1 MRVSAS
7 EIESTLQKATIGF
20 GLGIGCGVEAGRSA
34 LTIAWHDVDP
44 VAIFAAAFDNVSSGR
59 SSTYDNVRAFDGVFA
74 PIRAETHLSAIMSA
88 PAICDSLTAG
98 TGQLVAESVDFP
110 IILLMSLLS
119 RGLNIECES
128 LGEKRAVIF
137 SNAGNLRYENGEI
150 ESFQK
155 LSSLKLSYIAGFE
168 RNLLSHPM
176 GELKVDCNSWSEL
189 LSYAERCL
197 VVGSE
202 QSRLMEAGAGL
213 IDED

>member
-1 MRVSAS
+1 M
-7 EIESTLQKATIGF
+7 
-20 GLGIGCGVEAGRSA
+20 
-34 LTIAWHDVDP
+34 
-44 VAIFAAAFDNVSSGR
+44 
-59 SSTYDNVRAFDGVFA
+59 
-74 PIRAETHLSAIMSA
+74 LS
-88 PAICDSLTAG
+88 D
-98 TGQLVAESVDFP
+98 
-110 IILLMSLLS
+110 
-119 RGLNIECES
+119 
-128 LGEKRAVIF
+128 
-137 SNAGNLRYENGEI
+137 AGNLRYENGEI

-155 LSSLKLSYIAGFE
+155 PSSLKLSYIAGFE

>member
-1 MRVSAS
+1 MHVSAS
-7 EIESTLQKATIGF
+7 EIESTLQKATIGLE
-20 GLGIGCGVEAGRSA
+20 LGIGCGVEAGRSA
-34 LTIAWHDVDP
+34 LTMAGHDIDP
-44 VAIFAAAFDNVSSGR
+44 ASIFAAAFDNVSSGR
-59 SSTYDNVRAFDGVFA
+59 SSTFYNVRAFDGVFT
-74 PIRAETHLSAIMSA
+74 PTQVETHLSAIMAA
-88 PAICDSLTAG
+88 PTICDFLTVG

-119 RGLNIECES
+119 RGLDIECER
-128 LGEKRAVIF
+128 LGEKREVIF
-137 SNAGNLRYENGEI
+137 SNAGNLRYENGEV
-150 ESFQK
+150 EGFQK
-155 LSSLKLSYIAGFE
+155 PSSLKLTYIAGFE

-176 GELKVDCNSWSEL
+176 GELNVDGDAWSEL

>member
-7 EIESTLQKATIGF
+7 EIESTLQKATIGL
-20 GLGIGCGVEAGRSA
+20 GLGIGCGAEAGRAA
-34 LTIAWHDVDP
+34 LTMARHNIDLAS
-44 VAIFAAAFDNVSSGR
+44 IFAAAFDNVSSGR
-59 SSTYDNVRAFDGVFA
+59 SRTYDNARAFDGVFA
-74 PIRAETHLSAIMSA
+74 TTQAERHLSAIIAA
-88 PAICDSLTAG
+88 PAICDFLAVG

-119 RGLNIECES
+119 RGLNIECER
-128 LGEKRAVIF
+128 LGEKRAVIL
-137 SNAGNLRYENGEI
+137 SNAGNSRYENGEI
-150 ESFQK
+150 ESCK
-155 LSSLKLSYIAGFE
+155 KPSSLKLSYIAGFE

-176 GELKVDCNSWSEL
+176 GELKVDGDSWSEL

-213 IDED
+213 IDKD

>member
-7 EIESTLQKATIGF
+7 EIELTLQKATIGL
-20 GLGIGCGVEAGRSA
+20 GLGIGCGAEAGRAA
-34 LTIAWHDVDP
+34 LTMARHNIDLAS
-44 VAIFAAAFDNVSSGR
+44 IFAAAFDNISSGR
-59 SSTYDNVRAFDGVFA
+59 SRTYDNARAFDGVFA
-74 PIRAETHLSAIMSA
+74 PTQAERHLSSIIAA
-88 PAICDSLTAG
+88 PTICDFLAVG

-110 IILLMSLLS
+110 MILLMSLLS
-119 RGLNIECES
+119 HGLEIECEK
-128 LGEKRAVIF
+128 LGDERVVIF
-137 SNAGNLRYENGEI
+137 SKAGNLRYENGEI

-155 LSSLKLSYIAGFE
+155 PSSLKLSYIADFE

-176 GELKVDCNSWSEL
+176 GELKVDGDSWSEL